1 MQSKSYLG
9 GGLLG
14 ADTHT
19 SSNMSPIEWLVE
31 VKPSIWGCLESPTAE
46 MTSMLP
52 TLVSQECLVTPPVL
66 APPAASISDPSPT
79 MLVSALIPL

>member
-46 MTSMLP
+46 MTSILP
-52 TLVSQECLVTPPVL
+52 TLESQECLVTPPVL
-66 APPAASISDPSPT
+66 APPAASDPSPT